1 MEVEASE
8 DAAKLATEAHER
20 VIRHVAKRILVN
32 KKKALTDLKESVAK
46 LHRLVDKCE
55 QAKQAEIKKNA
66 KRAFKELSDPLKVP
80 ALCPAKQKLQFT
92 NYKQLKA
99 VVNSSLRII
108 KEKHSLDLPDS
119 ALEKILVRLSSEKDT
134 HAFCGV
140 CHVFKDVIDK
150 AACDRGQPQK
160 PCNED
165 HCLAGCCC
173 VHHITWFVHDSK
185 VCGDNVCHAPPRLR
199 VATGTLTVN
208 LAFFFHPKAECPINL
223 SFVTTFLDETG
234 KEIFRLGPLHISK
247 ENLNACLKNKTGWG
261 WNELTQTRTHKLATT
276 DVLHMRLEFQ

>member
-1 MEVEASE
+1 MEPQPPPPPPSPTPQTQQQPQPQQAGATLEPSEMEVEASE

-150 AACDRGQPQK
+150 GRAQLPVIEDNPKSPAMKTIVWRGVAAFTTSHG
-160 PCNED
+160 
-165 HCLAGCCC
+165 LF
-173 VHHITWFVHDSK
+173 TT
-185 VCGDNVCHAPPRLR
+185 PRF
-199 VATGTLTVN
+199 A
-208 LAFFFHPKAECPINL
+208 
-223 SFVTTFLDETG
+223 VTTSATLHLACE
-234 KEIFRLGPLHISK
+234 LPLA
-247 ENLNACLKNKTGWG
+247 L
-261 WNELTQTRTHKLATT
+261 
-276 DVLHMRLEFQ
+276 